1 MLVLPVLLCLRV
13 GVEVDAL
20 AGGVGA
26 DLCVFDVGDG
36 LDVLGVV
43 LAAFPSF

>member
-1 MLVLPVLLCLRV
+1 MLLFLSV
-13 GVEVDAL
+13 GVNVDVL

-26 DLCVFDVGDG
+26 DLCVFDVGND

-43 LAAFPSF
+43 LAAPLSF

>member
-1 MLVLPVLLCLRV
+1 MLLFLRV
-13 GVEVDAL
+13 GVNVDVL

-26 DLCVFDVGDG
+26 DLCVFDND

-43 LAAFPSF
+43 LAALPSF